1 MVSYLQRTLCIIVIL
16 KVLTEYEPSDF
27 YNIMTPVTDLSLF
40 CKEMFLLWKS
50 FDIITIDK
58 QTTKIKY

>member
-16 KVLTEYEPSDF
+16 EVLTEYEPSDF

-40 CKEMFLLWKS
+40 CKEMFLL
-50 FDIITIDK
+50 
-58 QTTKIKY
+58 